1 MLLLDPDQQPAE
13 AIGPL
18 EQVAQRLADEPAHEG
33 CRAEY
38 FPLVID
44 FDDNGE
50 QVARYPNA
58 LHARPSHVLM
68 DVFIEHRI
76 SPLPGPA

>member
-1 MLLLDPDQQPAE
+1 MLLLNPNQQAAE

-18 EQVAQRLADEPAHEG
+18 
-33 CRAEY
+33 
-38 FPLVID
+38 
-44 FDDNGE
+44 E